1 MYADDTSQDVRD
13 KSEDVIGEKKTSRKP
28 PARYWMGFG
37 SRLDKYITLIQ
48 LGLDKMAQRK
58 ASSSDCLYY
67 GQFTPSNI

>member
-13 KSEDVIGEKKTSRKP
+13 KSVETSRNP
-28 PARYWMGFG
+28 PVRYWMGWG
-37 SRLDKYITLIQ
+37 SRLDKYTTLLQ

-58 ASSSDCLYY
+58 ASSSDCLLY

>member
-13 KSEDVIGEKKTSRKP
+13 KSVDVIGKKTSRKP

-58 ASSSDCLYY
+58 ASSSDCLFY